1 MQATILLIAAV
12 ACAPAVLAQFVA
24 APQDLTAVHGN
35 GYQVRYKEVESG
47 ICETVPGV
55 RSYSGYID
63 VEEHQHLFF
72 WAFEARNQHPSTA
85 PLTLWLN
92 GGPGDSS
99 MVGLFSENGPCWIDY
114 NGTLQVNEHS
124 WTNVSNLLYLDQ
136 PTDTGFSY
144 SIPVNGYI
152 DADTGYFVQLP
163 NTTCPDYATAD
174 SCGTYA
180 SSNVSYTV
188 NSTLAAAPYV
198 WKALQAFTA
207 AFPQY
212 AQNGVYL
219 STESY
224 GGHFAPVLAD
234 FILDQNVRKEGA
246 HIDLRGLSVGNG
258 WFDPIVQFEE
268 QDRRLR
274 SPGIKFAGRGTDQ
287 RQAYYNYTVNPGNS
301 FDFHPFNATTQAQ
314 MENALYGEGNCLD
327 QLHACNYGP
336 GTDGICSAADN
347 FCYDEVEYIFD
358 TVTGR
363 DEYDIRELTPD
374 PFPYTSWVTYLNRPG
389 VQKAIGAYT
398 NFTYSVTNLG
408 SGTVARAF
416 ETTGD
421 DSRGF
426 EIIAKNRRLIHDGV
440 YVVHYAGDADYNC
453 NWIGG
458 EEVACQIDASGFT
471 SAGYQNLTTSTFVA
485 NRCESAITEQ
495 VHGVV
500 KQASNYAF
508 ARIYDSGHQVPFYK
522 PKAALALFERLV
534 KGTDLATGKERID
547 RKSEYLSV
555 GPQKSEYRNDPTT
568 IQEDVVDA
576 SCLWD
581 TENNMPMC

>member
-1 MQATILLIAAV
+1 MQATILLIAVV
-12 ACAPAVLAQFVA
+12 ACAPAVLAQFVT
-24 APQDLTAVHGN
+24 APQDLTAVQGN

-47 ICETVPGV
+47 ICETVSGV

-72 WAFEARNQHPSTA
+72 WFFEARNQDPLTA

-92 GGPGDSS
+92 GGPGDPS

-114 NGTLQVNEHS
+114 NGTLQVNDNS
-124 WTNVSNLLYLDQ
+124 WTNVSNVLYLDQ

-152 DADTGYFVQLP
+152 DADTGYLVELP
-163 NTTCPDYATAD
+163 NATCPGYATAD

-188 NSTLAAAPYV
+188 NNTLAAAPYV
-198 WKALQAFTA
+198 WKALQGFTG
-207 AFPQY
+207 AFPHH

-224 GGHFAPVLAD
+224 GGHFGPVFAD
-234 FILDQNVRKEGA
+234 FILDQNERKEGA

-258 WFDPIVQFEE
+258 WFDPIIQFE
-268 QDRRLR
+268 
-274 SPGIKFAGRGTDQ
+274 
-287 RQAYYNYTVNPGNS
+287 AYYNYTVNPGNS

-327 QLHACNYGP
+327 QLYACNYGP

-374 PFPYTSWVTYLNRPG
+374 PFPYTSWVAYLNKPEI
-389 VQKAIGAYT
+389 QKAIGAYT

-408 SGTVARAF
+408 AGTVATAF
-416 ETTGD
+416 GTTGD

-426 EIIAKNRRLIHDGV
+426 DIIDRTRRLINDGV

-458 EEVACQIDASGFT
+458 EEVARQIDASGFT
-471 SAGYQNLTTSTFVA
+471 AAGYQYLTTSTFVA
-485 NRCESAITEQ
+485 NGSQSAFTEQ

-522 PKAALALFERLV
+522 PKAALALFQRLV

-547 RKSEYLSV
+547 QKSEYVSV
-555 GPQKSEYRNDPTT
+555 GPQKSEHRNDPST

-581 TENNMPMC
+581 PETNMPVC